1 MAQITRTSTMMM
13 VLMYRL
19 TKGRLVRASA
29 KLDQTS
35 FSGKIVG
42 GICTLSARDFRE
54 VRIIHRKGK
63 IISREPAIRK
73 R

>member
-19 TKGRLVRASA
+19 TKGRLVRASL
-29 KLDQTS
+29 KLDHTI
-35 FSGKIVG
+35 FAGKIVG
-42 GICTLSARDFRE
+42 GICTLSDRDLRE

-63 IISREPAIRK
+63 IISRAPAIRK
-73 R
+73 K